1 MRLIA
6 TIEDPA
12 VVKKILNHL
21 GLSTKPNRPARHP
34 PEDHV
39 LPCPCEDLPF

>member
-12 VVKKILNHL
+12 VVNKILNHL
-21 GLSTKPNRPARHP
+21 GLSTQVPEPQPARSP
-34 PEDHV
+34 PAA
-39 LPCPCEDLPF
+39 